1 MSQTEARNAQ
11 YAVIQAKWFGR
22 PTECFPI
29 PYEDEEALRAILAGS
44 SILACGIAT
53 RDHALAVVQDAFSTA
68 HGMNDSLATAVCESA
83 KLKRNRRS
91 TTKEERR
98 RAFSWVRSRNALSDL
113 TRRAAGAAILIICSK
128 NVFCGLLRAFI
139 GV

>member
-29 PYEDEEALRAILAGS
+29 SYEDEEALRAILAGS

-53 RDHALAVVQDAFSTA
+53 RDHALAVVEDGFSTA
-68 HGMNDSLATAVCESA
+68 NGMNYSPATAVCESA
-83 KLKRNRRS
+83 KLKRNRRG

-98 RAFSWVRSRNALSDL
+98 RAFSWERSRNALSDL
-113 TRRAAGAAILIICSK
+113 THRAAGAAILVICSK